1 MNGLLLLIPLALL
14 LGLIGL
20 VAFMWSLRNGQFED
34 PDGAAMRVLIDDE
47 DDVKPST

>member
-1 MNGLLLLIPLALL
+1 MNGLLLLIPLALF
-14 LGLIGL
+14 LGAVGL

-47 DDVKPST
+47 DDEKPSN